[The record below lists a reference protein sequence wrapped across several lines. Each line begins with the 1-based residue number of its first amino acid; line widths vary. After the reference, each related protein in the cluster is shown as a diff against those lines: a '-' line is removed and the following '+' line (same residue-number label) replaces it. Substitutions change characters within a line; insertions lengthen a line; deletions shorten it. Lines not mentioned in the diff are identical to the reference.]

1 MLNLKFLTLW
11 LHSVSPSTLHF
22 SHTRCISGGTPMGAM
37 CLVPLCLYSSWTF
50 NLKCPCPLS
59 IRQTLK
65 MLPSFSSNVT
75 WSTRHHSPPPPGKSV
90 AVSAKSSCDPMLIFH
105 LLHCPQYRTIV
116 SFLLCHP
123 KLTVT
128 AGVMSYIP
136 VQTPLWGDT
145 QNRCLIQVC

>member
-1 MLNLKFLTLW
+1 MLNLKFLILW
-11 LHSVSPSTLHF
+11 LHSVSPSTLQF
-22 SHTRCISGGTPMGAM
+22 SRTRCISGDTPMGAI
-37 CLVPLCLYSSWTF
+37 CLMPLCLYSSWTF

-65 MLPSFSSNVT
+65 TFQASAQMLPGLHVT
-75 WSTRHHSPPPPGKSV
+75 TLPPSPGKSV

-105 LLHCPQYRTIV
+105 LLHCPQYRTTV

-123 KLTVT
+123 NLTVT
-128 AGVMSYIP
+128 AGVMSSIP

-145 QNRCLIQVC
+145 QNRYLIQIC